1 MEHVKKLA
9 LLAPASAKALNPLPP
24 PHELLADIASFF
36 YKHKYICFWNKKGL
50 KWMIFTEKKNLAVK
64 EKYFEYWEYCE
75 KCPSF

>member
-9 LLAPASAKALNPLPP
+9 LLAPASAKALNPPP

-36 YKHKYICFWNKKGL
+36 TSINIYIFL
-50 KWMIFTEKKNLAVK
+50 KQERPEMDDFYRKKNLAVK